1 MHGLRAAQPLPSL
14 LPNRTGVVL
23 SIAMAAAVAALL
35 LAMGRVP
42 ICTCGYVTL
51 WWNDVNSFGNSQ
63 MLLDWYSPSHLIH
76 GLLFY
81 FFAHV
86 LFVRCPAAR
95 ARRLAGTS
103 PLPRPATHQDTCVG
117 GRAGERA
124 GAASTGRM
132 PGAHLQRLALPIA
145 IGFEGFWELLEN
157 SPLIIE
163 RYRSVTVNFGY
174 NGDSVLNSM
183 SDIGC
188 MTLGFLLA
196 SRLPAWSSVALALG
210 LELLT
215 LWLIHD
221 NLTLNVVMLL
231 WPIDAIRT
239 WQGAVA

>member
-1 MHGLRAAQPLPSL
+1 MPEPRAAQPLPSL
-14 LPNRTGVVL
+14 LPTHAGVL
-23 SIAMAAAVAALL
+23 LAIGMAATVAALL

-81 FFAHV
+81 WFAHLLWRKWR
-86 LFVRCPAAR
+86 LF
-95 ARRLAGTS
+95 GG
-103 PLPRPATHQDTCVG
+103 RPA
-117 GRAGERA
+117 
-124 GAASTGRM
+124 
-132 PGAHLQRLALPIA
+132 LWALPIA

-174 NGDSVLNSM
+174 NGDSVLNSL

-188 MTLGFLLA
+188 MTAGFLLA
-196 SRLPAWSSVALALG
+196 SRLPAWASVALALG

-231 WPIDAIRT
+231 WPIEAIRT
-239 WQGAVA
+239 WQGTVA